1 MFFNKLA
8 ISFLSSRINITV
20 VQCVLYFIVGYVMGQ
35 HLDWLQFIIVFIM
48 ILGIQFITRIKATSD
63 GMVFRELMVNHEMK
77 ANDIVQKIKEQ
88 VEEAKR
94 NNDIN

>member
-8 ISFLSSRINITV
+8 ISFLSSRINITL

-35 HLDWLQFIIVFIM
+35 HLNWIQFIIVFMM

>member
-8 ISFLSSRINITV
+8 ISFLSNRVNITI

-35 HLDWLQFIIVFIM
+35 HLNWIQFIIVFIM

-77 ANDIVQKIKEQ
+77 ANDIVEKIKEQ
-88 VEEAKR
+88 AEEAKR

>member
-35 HLDWLQFIIVFIM
+35 HLNWIQFIIVFIM
-48 ILGIQFITRIKATSD
+48 LLGIQFITRIKATSD
-63 GMVFRELMVNHEMK
+63 GMVFRELMVDHRMD
-77 ANDIVQKIKEQ
+77 ANEIVEKIKEQ
-88 VEEAKR
+88 AEEAKR

>member
-8 ISFLSSRINITV
+8 ISFLSNRVNITI

-35 HLDWLQFIIVFIM
+35 HLNWIQFIIVFIM

-63 GMVFRELMVNHEMK
+63 GMVFRELMINHQMN
-77 ANDIVQKIKEQ
+77 ANEIVEKIKEQ
-88 VEEAKR
+88 AEEAKR

>member
-1 MFFNKLA
+1 MLFNKLA
-8 ISFLSSRINITV
+8 ISFLSSRINITI

-35 HLDWLQFIIVFIM
+35 HLNWIQFIIVFIM

-63 GMVFRELMVNHEMK
+63 GMVFRQLMMDHRMD
-77 ANDIVQKIKEQ
+77 ANEIVEKIKEQ
-88 VEEAKR
+88 AEEAKR